1 MTEGPKRPKIDY
13 KMNSQGAF
21 FTGVADH
28 KKFQVW
34 KTKVASE
41 TNENSRS
48 REFSRELHGQTR
60 LGQL

>member
-1 MTEGPKRPKIDY
+1 MTEGPKTPKIDY

-34 KTKVASE
+34 KTKVGLGG
-41 TNENSRS
+41 SR
-48 REFSRELHGQTR
+48 TT
-60 LGQL
+60 